1 VEDNEQGIPRFAA
14 FQNSNDSFCIFRKFG
29 DVATRILE
37 TKQIKLC
44 ALIRQLQDLDKKDA
58 EDESMRYRLSSIEH
72 RGNWNT
78 TQKDL
83 LETIENKLKDYCE
96 INCRRARMN
105 RGSRS

>member
-1 VEDNEQGIPRFAA
+1 MEDNEQGIPRFAA

-58 EDESMRYRLSSIEH
+58 EDESMRYRLSGIEH